1 MGWREICAVSE
12 RMRFVL
18 EVTRGERS
26 IAEACRLAGISRK
39 TGYKWLERYDEGGAL
54 ALLDRS
60 RAPHE
65 HPHAVPLQTKAMLL
79 EARQQHPNWGA
90 VKLLGWLSR
99 RHPKHRF
106 PAPSTVSELLKR
118 AGLVKPRRR
127 SPRTPPYTQP
137 FMQATEANAL
147 WSADFK
153 GHFRTGDQ
161 RYCYPLTLSDG
172 FSRYL
177 LMCRGMLEPTTEA
190 VWPWFE
196 RAFREYGLPLAIRTD
211 NGPPFA
217 SRSLGGLSKLS
228 AWWVRLGIRPERIEP
243 GCPEQNGRHERMHRT
258 LKRESIQPPRASLRT
273 QQSAFERFRTE
284 YNEERPHAALGQC
297 TPTEFYQPSP
307 RQYPSKAPEIQYPRG
322 FTVRRVRY
330 AGTIKWQGGFV
341 RISNVLAGE
350 PVGLYQTNADSWTV
364 YYGPMELGR
373 LDAHCARIEPKTNKS
388 VTHVPG

>member
-1 MGWREICAVSE
+1 MGWKETCAVSE
-12 RMRFVL
+12 RMKFILDVR
-18 EVTRGERS
+18 RGECS

-39 TGYKWLERYDEGGAL
+39 TGYKWLDRYDEGGAL

-65 HPHAVPLQTKAMLL
+65 HPNAVPLQTKAMLL
-79 EARQQHPNWGA
+79 QARQQHSNWGA
-90 VKLLGWLSR
+90 LKLLAWLSR
-99 RHPKHRF
+99 RYPKHRF
-106 PAPSTVSELLKR
+106 PAPSTVCELLKR

-127 SPRTPPYTQP
+127 SPRTPAYTHP
-137 FMQATEANAL
+137 FLHATEPNAV

-153 GHFRTGDQ
+153 GHFRTADQ
-161 RYCYPLTLSDG
+161 RYCYPLTVSDG

-177 LMCRGMLEPTTEA
+177 LMCRGVSQPTTDA

-196 RAFREYGLPLAIRTD
+196 RVFREYGLPLAIRTD

-217 SRSLGGLSKLS
+217 SRSLGGLSELS
-228 AWWVRLGIRPERIEP
+228 AWWVRLGIQPERIEP

-258 LKRESIQPPRASLRT
+258 LKRESTQPPRASLRA
-273 QQSAFERFRTE
+273 QQRAFERFQNE
-284 YNEERPHAALGQC
+284 YNSERPHAALGQR
-297 TPTEFYQPSP
+297 TPAELYRTSP
-307 RQYPSKAPEIQYPRG
+307 RSYPSKLPEIEYPSG

-330 AGTIKWQGGFV
+330 AGTIKWKGGFV

-350 PVGLYQTNADSWTV
+350 PVGLSQTDEDTWTI
-364 YYGPMELGR
+364 YYGPIELGR
-373 LDAHCARIEPKTNKS
+373 LDARSARVEPKTNKS